1 MISINLFLLPLTVS
15 SVVIIPSLTPNA
27 IGRIDLG
34 RVALHLIIS
43 NKVLITH
50 RDMHHSWISSIAT
63 WSIGVVIP
71 DRLVIGYR
79 RLRMLNISV
88 VSDVMLIV
96 RVSTFSSSLTLS
108 LMIVIASLVI
118 RVVIKWP
125 VHSVSAILIIVMMM
139 LLLRNTAL
147 IRLLPIEQRRIT
159 MLLLSIVLIVIMR
172 RGRGWLMMML
182 NDHSLFNYHLFMVML
197 AIIVRLL

>member
-1 MISINLFLLPLTVS
+1 
-15 SVVIIPSLTPNA
+15 
-27 IGRIDLG
+27 
-34 RVALHLIIS
+34 
-43 NKVLITH
+43 
-50 RDMHHSWISSIAT
+50 MHHSWISSIAT

-71 DRLVIGYR
+71 DRLVIGYG
-79 RLRMLNISV
+79 RLRMLNICV

-159 MLLLSIVLIVIMR
+159 MLLTIVLIVIMR
-172 RGRGWLMMML
+172 RGRGWMMMML
-182 NDHSLFNYHLFMVML
+182 NDHSLFNYHLFVVML